1 VASRT
6 LTTGKARTDARVR
19 RAALLAVLVPIL
31 AACNGGTVDRHAL
44 QQDSDAIDS
53 LACEGALLA
62 NDVRKGETTHN
73 FVEVHAGELA
83 QTASNFA
90 DALSERP
97 TLPAIERDVRA
108 AARKAGVIAGLLDR
122 LEEDPDRLAAETL
135 RDQLEKQGDCS

>member
-1 VASRT
+1 LVVA
-6 LTTGKARTDARVR
+6 
-19 RAALLAVLVPIL
+19 L

-44 QQDSDAIDS
+44 KQDSEAIDS

-62 NDVRKGETTHN
+62 NDVRKGATTHN

-90 DALSERP
+90 DALSGRP

-108 AARKAGVIAGLLDR
+108 EARKAGLISGLLDR
-122 LEEDPDRLAAETL
+122 LKDDPDRTAAENL
-135 RDQLEKQGDCS
+135 REQFERQGGCS

>member
-1 VASRT
+1 MVAT
-6 LTTGKARTDARVR
+6 
-19 RAALLAVLVPIL
+19 L

-44 QQDSDAIDS
+44 KQDSDAIES

-62 NDVRKGETTHN
+62 NDVRNGATTHN

-108 AARKAGVIAGLLDR
+108 QARKAGVIAGLLEH
-122 LEEDPDRLAAETL
+122 LQQDPDRPVAESL
-135 RDQLEKQGDCS
+135 RDQLEKQGGCS

>member
-1 VASRT
+1 
-6 LTTGKARTDARVR
+6 VR
-19 RAALLAVLVPIL
+19 RATLLAVLVASL

-44 QQDSDAIDS
+44 KQDSEAIDS

-62 NDVRKGETTHN
+62 NDAGKGATTHN

-83 QTASNFA
+83 QRASNFA

-108 AARKAGVIAGLLDR
+108 EGRKAGVIAGLLDQ
-122 LEEDPDRLAAETL
+122 LHEDPDRPVAESL
-135 RDQLEKQGDCS
+135 RDRLEKQGGCS

>member
-1 VASRT
+1 M
-6 LTTGKARTDARVR
+6 R
-19 RAALLAVLVPIL
+19 RAPLLLLLPVLL

-44 QQDSDAIDS
+44 KQDSDAIDS

-62 NDVRKGETTHN
+62 NDVRKGATTRS

-97 TLPAIERDVRA
+97 TLPDIERDARAEAKKAAEIAARLDQLATDPDRA
-108 AARKAGVIAGLLDR
+108 AA
-122 LEEDPDRLAAETL
+122 ESL
-135 RDQLEKQGDCS
+135 REQLEKQGGCA

>member
-1 VASRT
+1 LVAT
-6 LTTGKARTDARVR
+6 
-19 RAALLAVLVPIL
+19 L

-44 QQDSDAIDS
+44 KQDSDAIDS

-62 NDVRKGETTHN
+62 NDVGKGATTHN

-83 QTASNFA
+83 QTASNFS

-108 AARKAGVIAGLLDR
+108 EARKAGQIAGLLDR
-122 LEEDPDRLAAETL
+122 LKGDPGRPAAESL
-135 RDQLEKQGDCS
+135 RDRLEKQGGCA

>member
-1 VASRT
+1 
-6 LTTGKARTDARVR
+6 LTTGKARADARVR
-19 RAALLAVLVPIL
+19 RAALLAALVAAL

-44 QQDSDAIDS
+44 KQDSDAIDS

-62 NDVRKGETTHN
+62 NDAGKGATTHN

-108 AARKAGVIAGLLDR
+108 EARKAGGIAGLLDQ
-122 LEEDPDRLAAETL
+122 LKEDPDRSVAESL
-135 RDQLEKQGDCS
+135 RDRLEKQGGCS

>member
-1 VASRT
+1 
-6 LTTGKARTDARVR
+6 VR
-19 RAALLAVLVPIL
+19 RAALLAALVASL

-44 QQDSDAIDS
+44 KQDSDAIDS

-62 NDVRKGETTHN
+62 NDAGKGATTHN

-108 AARKAGVIAGLLDR
+108 EARKAGVIAGLLDR
-122 LEEDPDRLAAETL
+122 LKQDPDRPVAESL
-135 RDQLEKQGDCS
+135 RDRLEKQGGCP

>member
-1 VASRT
+1 MRGALLVT
-6 LTTGKARTDARVR
+6 
-19 RAALLAVLVPIL
+19 LLAVLL

-44 QQDSDAIDS
+44 KQDSDAIDS

-62 NDVRKGETTHN
+62 NDVGKGATTHN

-108 AARKAGVIAGLLDR
+108 EARKAGQIAGLLDR
-122 LEEDPDRLAAETL
+122 LKEDPDRPAAESL
-135 RDQLEKQGDCS
+135 RDRLENQGGCP

>member
-1 VASRT
+1 
-6 LTTGKARTDARVR
+6 VR
-19 RAALLAVLVPIL
+19 RAALLAVLVAAL

-44 QQDSDAIDS
+44 KQDSDALDS
-53 LACEGALLA
+53 LACEGALIA
-62 NDVRKGETTHN
+62 NDVRKGETTRN

-108 AARKAGVIAGLLDR
+108 EARKAGVIAGLLDQ
-122 LEEDPDRLAAETL
+122 LKEDPDRPVAGSL
-135 RDQLEKQGDCS
+135 RDRLEKQGGCS

>member
-1 VASRT
+1 
-6 LTTGKARTDARVR
+6 LR
-19 RAALLAVLVPIL
+19 RAGLLAALVALL

-44 QQDSDAIDS
+44 KQDSDAIDS

-62 NDVRKGETTHN
+62 NDVRKGATTDS

-97 TLPAIERDVRA
+97 TLPAIKSDVRA
-108 AARKAGVIAGLLDR
+108 EARKAGEIAGLLDE
-122 LEEDPDRLAAETL
+122 LHQDPDRAAAETL
-135 RDQLEKQGDCS
+135 RDRLKKQGGCS

>member
-1 VASRT
+1 
-6 LTTGKARTDARVR
+6 VR
-19 RAALLAVLVPIL
+19 RAALLAALVASL

-44 QQDSDAIDS
+44 KQDSDAIDS

-62 NDVRKGETTHN
+62 NDAGKGATTHN

-108 AARKAGVIAGLLDR
+108 EARKAEGIAGLLDQ
-122 LEEDPDRLAAETL
+122 LKEDPDRPVAESL
-135 RDQLEKQGDCS
+135 RDRLEKQGGCP